1 MSFLEMPCYYNLTI
15 NIEAVTYHL
24 NNTIG
29 ADSCKSPRRL
39 YLSMYLSYFLA
50 ELRRPGLCFLSTMAL
65 RAGMYRRSH
74 STPAGE

>member
-29 ADSCKSPRRL
+29 ADSARVRADCI
-39 YLSMYLSYFLA
+39 YLCIYLTSWPNCGVRVCAF
-50 ELRRPGLCFLSTMAL
+50 
-65 RAGMYRRSH
+65 
-74 STPAGE
+74 